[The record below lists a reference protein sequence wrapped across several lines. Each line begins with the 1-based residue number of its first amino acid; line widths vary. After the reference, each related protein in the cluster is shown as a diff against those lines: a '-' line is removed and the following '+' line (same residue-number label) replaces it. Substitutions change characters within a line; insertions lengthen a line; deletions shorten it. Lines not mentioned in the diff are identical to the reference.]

1 MNALDRTLEKFASRQ
16 VNEAA
21 VGDAQRK
28 LEALLARPP
37 NARRGTRGNRWL
49 AATASAAVAAFVVM
63 WMSFSPTPALAFS
76 AIQQNLRDFN
86 TLSFVIDQRVA
97 GHDTLQTRVN
107 MTRQGDVRT
116 EVGDDIT
123 VIVNSTEQRVL
134 TLMKTPRVAML
145 TPLASP
151 VERDDQ
157 LKWLEE
163 IRDYQGV
170 AAQLP
175 QARNIDGHEAHGWQL
190 RIEGIDMVIWATDE
204 GVPLEMSM
212 NQGVNVEL
220 EFHFRLNQPL
230 AADLFSTRV
239 PDGYSLAA
247 KED

>member
-1 MNALDRTLEKFASRQ
+1 MNALDRTLEKFASCQ
-16 VNEAA
+16 VDAAA

-37 NARRGTRGNRWL
+37 IARRGTRGNRWL
-49 AATASAAVAAFVVM
+49 AATASAAVAALVVM

-220 EFHFRLNQPL
+220 EFHFQLNQPL